1 VLEHYRALNWED
13 LARVFPQ
20 AEVYSHPE
28 GCVVDYVLARLALEK
43 NNPVKQLFGLNVLF
57 EALNDPV
64 KAERIASLY
73 GFSPKDFLALTAH
86 ADVFGIKIG
95 QELKAI
101 LNSPEGRAA
110 NLMRRA
116 RRRIKSVAMRLARN
130 WTRNDI

>member
-1 VLEHYRALNWED
+1 
-13 LARVFPQ
+13 
-20 AEVYSHPE
+20 
-28 GCVVDYVLARLALEK
+28 
-43 NNPVKQLFGLNVLF
+43 VLF

-64 KAERIASLY
+64 KVERIASLY

-86 ADVFGIKIG
+86 ADVFGDKFR

-101 LNSPEGRAA
+101 LDSPEGRAA